1 MARQVSFVLNNS
13 HLLRACAVLVV
24 LSMLGPGIFR
34 IGPPQWITPHDE
46 PEDIAKSTLPEKVV
60 TDSAKIDVAK
70 AEITA
75 TDPIYKAVPNTVEAK
90 PVTPTPPASVDQQ
103 TRATPPTRA
112 NPPTRADQQLNQSTQ
127 AKQWASKVDQ
137 PETPPQ
143 PEQPAV
149 RGKVQKDTSSTTKL
163 ASVTLPAAKV
173 PPSKNLP
180 DEPIIVSRLF
190 VKRISQVH
198 VDLPVKEQ
206 KASFIAM
213 TLPLILAANDEIKQR
228 RTAIIRGAKN
238 DDRSAIERWAKLY
251 KVKTENKSIAMI
263 EEELLRRADVIPVSL
278 ALSQAAIESG
288 WGTSRFALKGNALF
302 GQWAWQR
309 DAGLRPLNAS
319 NSNAVV
325 RSSPNLFGSVRAY
338 MHNLNTHA
346 SYKKFRERRYI
357 LRGRQ
362 REDMGYQLAGFLD
375 SYAEIGMQYV
385 YKLRDLMRINS
396 FNKYDTARLQ

>member
-1 MARQVSFVLNNS
+1 
-13 HLLRACAVLVV
+13 
-24 LSMLGPGIFR
+24 MLGPGIFR

-75 TDPIYKAVPNTVEAK
+75 TDPSYKAVPNTVEAK

-103 TRATPPTRA
+103 TRA

-149 RGKVQKDTSSTTKL
+149 HGKVEKDTSSTTKL
-163 ASVTLPAAKV
+163 ASVTPPAAKV
-173 PPSKNLP
+173 PPPKNLP
-180 DEPIIVSRLF
+180 NEPIIVSRLF

-198 VDLPVKEQ
+198 VDLLVKEQ

-309 DAGLRPLNAS
+309 DAGLRPLEAS

-325 RSSPNLFGSVRAY
+325 RSFPNLFGSVRAY

-346 SYKKFRERRYI
+346 SYNKFRERRYI

-362 REDMGYQLAGFLD
+362 RDDMGYQLAGFLD

-385 YKLRDLMRINS
+385 DKLRDLMRINS
-396 FNKYDTARLQ
+396 FSKYDTARLQ